1 MKKIK
6 WLVEQIREELHD
18 AEKYA
23 ECAMKQKDDDREL
36 ATVYHRLAEQEL
48 EHSHIL
54 HDQVVR
60 VIREHGG
67 EPPAAMQAIWDW
79 EHEKMVEEE
88 KEVKLLLEMYR
99 N

>member
-6 WLVEQIREELHD
+6 HLVEQIQEELHD

-23 ECAMKQKDDDREL
+23 ECAMKHKDDDREL
-36 ATVYHRLAEQEL
+36 ASAYHRLAGQEL

-60 VIREHGG
+60 IIREHGG
-67 EPPAAMQAIWDW
+67 EPPAVMKAIWDW
-79 EHEKMVEEE
+79 EHEKMIEQE
-88 KEVKLLLEMYR
+88 KEVKTLLEMFR
-99 N
+99 G